1 MTVAEGIEPEL
12 GTSGCP
18 RAWAALGR
26 AIDARRSLLDLWN
39 THTDAGRDFEISLG
53 PAEDGRVELWVGWC
67 PERDCADQLD
77 WRAREFIVAVKQAL
91 DFAVLEVAA
100 ANCRVFGDLDPDDHR
115 FPLCRDQESF
125 VAWRGGTPGLGLRPD
140 QVMLV
145 QELQPFD
152 SADTSTSSA
161 HGSMSHLAAV
171 LAAPPSVSI
180 WVSSAQ
186 PEWSTS
192 STADVQV
199 TVDEAGSMRTS
210 RRVATFQVMPPA
222 AASELEANPR
232 VAFDLILDAP
242 PWPTNPDDNL
252 GRRSLLLIAV
262 VRAFIDAMERSVE
275 LPPLLQRID
284 LARLAP
290 LAPVMSWLP
299 VRLED
304 TQTAV
309 EIRSAIAES
318 DRGLA
323 SYRTGAGD
331 LFLLA
336 LHDGEL
342 VGQEIA
348 EARPLDPA
356 VQVGPAAEVATLEGA
371 ADWSLP
377 DFVFTPLTVKKGS
390 GIREIGDG
398 TIVAGRRGVALQVK
412 ARERRST
419 DHAKEARWLRK
430 KTVEGSRQAAG
441 TIRTS
446 LRDTVRL
453 TNLRGVEVAIPG
465 RHVDWAAVVILDHP
479 GTPEPILP
487 TREELGPGCVPM
499 LRRDWEFIW
508 ERLGSAVAVAEYI
521 HRVKDDTPVPLG
533 HEASR
538 YLELAD
544 ADAAA
549 SPLPI
554 APWVETLGGQPLNG
568 PQLPR
573 DPAHHLDPVAFE
585 IVTNILRDVAVATTT
600 ISSWERLMLLSMM
613 DTHAVA
619 HRAGLGRTLLG
630 WLDSC
635 ALTPPDQLRADHRVI
650 LDRDGTLQLVF
661 SVMSTLSNLH
671 LETYRNWV
679 QLRREQFMEAS
690 GAKGP
695 IWPWTVAVLLTPRV
709 AGGRLWDTTVIA
721 TNGPPRLSAEDHARL
736 SEVWPVGGHR

>member
-12 GTSGCP
+12 GAPGFP
-18 RAWAALGR
+18 RARAALGR

-39 THTDAGRDFEISLG
+39 AQTDAGRDFEISLG
-53 PAEDGRVELWVGWC
+53 PAEDGRVELWVGWS
-67 PERDCADQLD
+67 PQEDGADQLD
-77 WRAREFIVAVKQAL
+77 RRASDFVAAIKQAL
-91 DFAVLEVAA
+91 DLAVLEAA
-100 ANCRVFGDLDPDDHR
+100 TTNCRVFGDLDPDDHR

-125 VAWRGGTPGLGLRPD
+125 AAWRDGTPGLGLRPD
-140 QVMLV
+140 QVMVV

-152 SADTSTSSA
+152 SVETSTSSVR
-161 HGSMSHLAAV
+161 GSMCHLAAV
-171 LAAPPSVSI
+171 LATQPNVSI

-186 PEWSTS
+186 PEWSTAS
-192 STADVQV
+192 SADVRL
-199 TVDEAGSMRTS
+199 TVDEAGAMRTS
-210 RRVATFQVMPPA
+210 RRVATFQVVPPA
-222 AASELEANPR
+222 VAAELEANPR

-242 PWPTNPDDNL
+242 PWPMNPDDNI
-252 GRRSLLLIAV
+252 GRRSAHLLAV
-262 VRAFIDAMERSVE
+262 VRVFIDALERSVE
-275 LPPLLQRID
+275 LPPLLRRID

-299 VRLED
+299 VRLD
-304 TQTAV
+304 DAQTALD
-309 EIRSAIAES
+309 IRAAIAES

-323 SYRTGAGD
+323 SYRTATGD

-336 LHDGEL
+336 LRDGEL

-356 VQVGPAAEVATLEGA
+356 VEVGPAAELATLEGA

-412 ARERRST
+412 ARERPST

-430 KTVEGSRQAAG
+430 KTIEGSRQAAG

-446 LRDTVRL
+446 LRDTVCL
-453 TNLRGVEVAIPG
+453 ANLRGVEVAIPG

-479 GTPEPILP
+479 GTPETVLP

-508 ERLGSAVAVAEYI
+508 KRLGSAVAVAEYI
-521 HRVKDDTPVPLG
+521 HRVKDDTPMPLG

-549 SPLPI
+549 SPRPV
-554 APWVETLGGQPLNG
+554 APWVEALGGQPLNG
-568 PQLPR
+568 PVLPR
-573 DPAHHLDPVAFE
+573 DPAYHLDPVAFGM
-585 IVTNILRDVAVATTT
+585 VTNVLRDVAGSTSA

-619 HRAGLGRTLLG
+619 HRAGLGRTLLE

-635 ALTPPDQLRADHRVI
+635 ALTPPDQLRAEHRVI
-650 LDRDGTLQLVF
+650 FDRDGTLHLVF
-661 SVMSTLSNLH
+661 SVMSTLSSLH

-690 GAKGP
+690 EAKGP

-709 AGGRLWDTTVIA
+709 AGARLWDTTVIA
-721 TNGPPRLSAEDHARL
+721 TNGPPWLSAEDHARL
-736 SEVWPVGGHR
+736 SELWPVGGHR